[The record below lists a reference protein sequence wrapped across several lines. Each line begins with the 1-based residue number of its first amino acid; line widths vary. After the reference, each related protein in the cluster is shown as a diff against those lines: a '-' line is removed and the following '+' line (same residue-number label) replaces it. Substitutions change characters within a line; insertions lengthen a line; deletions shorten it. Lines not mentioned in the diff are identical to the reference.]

1 MPFNVNVFS
10 DLMQQRVTVEPFAS
24 YDSYGNASY
33 GAAVPYEAAV
43 VGKIERVVTVEG
55 QEVPSRQTV
64 YLKSNVTLRP
74 EDRITL
80 STGDVGSTE
89 SYAITPAI
97 VSIGHFPFGRNNG
110 CTVVYLK

>member
-1 MPFNVNVFS
+1 MFNVNVFS
-10 DLMQQRVTVEPFAS
+10 KLMQQHVTIEPFTA
-24 YDSYGNASY
+24 YDAYGVASY
-33 GAAVPYEAAV
+33 GSAVSYEAAV

-64 YLKSNVTLRP
+64 YLKSNVMMRP

-80 STGDVGSTE
+80 SSGDVGSTE
-89 SYAITPAI
+89 SYATQPAI
-97 VSIGHFPFGRNNG
+97 VSIGRYPMGTTAG